1 VLVYLIDGTYELFRA
16 FYGTPSTQK
25 NGKEI
30 GATRTLLRSFA
41 GFLREP
47 GVTHVGVAFDTV
59 IESFRNEL
67 FAGYK
72 TGEGIDPALWSQFPL
87 AERATRALGLV
98 TWSMIDFETDDALAT
113 AAARFADDPSVEQ
126 IRITSPDKDFCQ
138 CVRGDRVVV
147 YDRKKQL
154 VTNEEAAKARL
165 GVAPAQVPAF
175 LALVGDTADGIPG
188 IARWGE
194 KGAAAV
200 LNRYLTIDAI
210 PADGNTWDV
219 NVRGKAALAAEL
231 NAARPEA
238 ALYEKLA
245 TLRTDVPLPETLED
259 LRWRGPNMAELKALC
274 SEVDSD
280 DLLDRFTDTD
290 LS

>member
-1 VLVYLIDGTYELFRA
+1 MLVYLIDGTYELFRA
-16 FYGTPSTQK
+16 FYGAPSSVK

-30 GATRTLLRSFA
+30 GASRALLRSFA
-41 GFLREP
+41 AFLREP

-59 IESFRNEL
+59 IESFRNDL
-67 FAGYK
+67 FTGYK

-87 AERATRALGLV
+87 AERVTRALGLV
-98 TWSMIDFETDDALAT
+98 AWSMIDFECDDALAT
-113 AAARFADDPSVEQ
+113 AAVRFAQDPRVEQ
-126 IRITSPDKDFCQ
+126 VRITSPDKDFCQ
-138 CVRGDRVVV
+138 CVRGDKIVL
-147 YDRKKQL
+147 YDRKKQV
-154 VTNEEAAKARL
+154 VTNEEGAKARM

-210 PADGNTWDV
+210 PENGDAWDV

-231 NAARPEA
+231 NAARKEA
-238 ALYEKLA
+238 ALYQTLA
-245 TLRTDVPLPETLED
+245 TLRTDVPLRESLDD
-259 LRWRGPNMAELKALC
+259 LAWRGPNMAELKVLC
-274 SEVDSD
+274 AELDSE

>member
-16 FYGTPSTQK
+16 FYGTPSSIKKGQ
-25 NGKEI
+25 EI
-30 GATRTLLRSFA
+30 GASRTLLRSFA

-47 GVTHVGVAFDTV
+47 GVTHVAVAFDTV
-59 IESFRNEL
+59 IESFRNDL

-72 TGEGIDPALWSQFPL
+72 TGEGIDPTLWSQFPL
-87 AERATRALGLV
+87 AERVTRALGLV

-113 AAARFADDPSVEQ
+113 AAARFADDPRVEQ
-126 IRITSPDKDFCQ
+126 VRITSPDKDFCQ

-154 VTNEEAAKARL
+154 VTNEEGAKARL

-210 PADGNTWDV
+210 PDNGESWDV
-219 NVRGKAALAAEL
+219 PVRGKAALATEL
-231 NAARPEA
+231 NAARKEA
-238 ALYEKLA
+238 ALYQLLA
-245 TLRTDVPLPETLED
+245 TLRTDVPLTETLDD
-259 LRWRGPNMAELKALC
+259 LQWRGPNMAELKALC
-274 SEVDSD
+274 GELDSE